1 VAQGTPESALRRGHL
16 LAAGLLLVLAALGL
30 VAASGRAQES
40 SFPASR
46 VAAVGASAKPRPGRY
61 FRTLPSGAHLPRR
74 DRLCASRVA
83 RRNWEPRPSN
93 YPANLTV
100 PSERVRWPQTPDQ
113 LYWRKWIVKR
123 AHVSGHYT
131 GTTDEIIGWA
141 ACKWGIDENTI
152 RAAAVYESDWRQA
165 TVGDDGGS
173 FGLMQVKDHYS
184 DGSLDLGGYPWTQL
198 STALNVDVYAAWIR
212 SCLAGDFY
220 DGGYWLYG
228 RQTIKQV
235 IAAKGFRYAFWGCIG
250 AWYSGDWYTSGA
262 VHYIIQVERNLAGKS
277 WRNLG

>member
-1 VAQGTPESALRRGHL
+1 VLRRRQL
-16 LAAGLLLVLAALGL
+16 LVVAALLLVAAGLGLVLA
-30 VAASGRAQES
+30 SGQAQES
-40 SFPASR
+40 TSPASR
-46 VAAVGASAKPRPGRY
+46 EAAVGAPAKLRPGMY
-61 FRTLPSGAHLPRR
+61 FRTLLSGAHLPRR
-74 DRLCASRVA
+74 DRLCASLVTQ
-83 RRNWEPRPSN
+83 RNWEPRPDN

-100 PSERVRWPQTPDQ
+100 PSERVRWPQTSDQ

-123 AHVSGHYT
+123 ARVSGRYT
-131 GTTDEIIGWA
+131 GTTDEIIRWA
-141 ACKWGIDENTI
+141 ACKWGIDENSL
-152 RAAAVYESDWRQA
+152 RAAAVYESDWHQA

-173 FGLMQVKDHYS
+173 FGLMQVKDHYR
-184 DGSLDLGGYPWTQL
+184 DGSVDLGGYPWTQL

-220 DGGYWLYG
+220 DGGHWLYG

-262 VHYIIQVERNLAGKS
+262 VHYIMQVQTNRARKS